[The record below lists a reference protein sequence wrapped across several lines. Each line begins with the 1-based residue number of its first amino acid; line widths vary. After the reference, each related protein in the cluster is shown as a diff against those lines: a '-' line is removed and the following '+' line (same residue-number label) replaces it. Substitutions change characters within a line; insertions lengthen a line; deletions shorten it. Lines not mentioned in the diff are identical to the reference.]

1 MFLSKNY
8 RGLGIGQQML
18 DTAIDF
24 AKRIN
29 YTRIFLY
36 ISKELKV
43 SKIYI

>member
-1 MFLSKNY
+1 MFLSENY
-8 RGLGIGQQML
+8 GGLGIGQQML
-18 DTAIDF
+18 DTALDF
-24 AKRIN
+24 VKRIS